1 MTQRPWRGAGGDAD
15 DYAGNRMAPVTRLH
29 VGSAAASEG
38 LSLAVESYGARHG
51 IELLER
57 VGAGMALWLRRGG
70 RLVLARQT
78 GTVAGATDLTTL
90 LDDPID
96 EVFAD
101 VRRLGGPHHVPGSL
115 PDGTAWNVRFVPLP
129 EGAIAAIWT
138 DRRRGA
144 SDTTLVPAD
153 SSVPRRLMALAGEI
167 AALGDGSGRVR
178 ERSASVRR
186 ALDREAWRLLGE
198 RAAGLP
204 VDPRRGVLSLKL
216 EAVRDR
222 VDTII
227 PTRVKASWDIPGGLA
242 RVAIPAPGVRFIVEE
257 LVRNA
262 LSAIGERRG
271 RLRVRGGAL
280 DLDRSSD
287 WHGSHLP
294 AGLYVF
300 IEVTDDGT
308 GMPSDK
314 VSSLVGDDLS
324 GAFRAVQGLAR
335 GWGGGVRV
343 RSSPGRGT
351 IVQVAIPVAEPP
363 VQQKVARRPKGSR
376 CALVVMA
383 ANERRQ
389 QVAESL
395 GQESLHVQVAHD
407 SASAVQAFK
416 RQAAE
421 GGVALLVVQHDLA
434 DGDGFELARRLREM
448 APVLPVVL
456 LTKRRVEV
464 VEDDLPDLAPGRVVP
479 MKAAV
484 RMTLGA
490 AHALLPR
497 VRARQS

>member
-1 MTQRPWRGAGGDAD
+1 MTGGPWRGPGGEPGDIT
-15 DYAGNRMAPVTRLH
+15 GNRMAPVTRLH
-29 VGSAAASEG
+29 VGSSAASEG
-38 LSLAVESYGARHG
+38 LALAVESYGARHG

-78 GTVAGATDLTTL
+78 GAVAGASDLNEL
-90 LDDPID
+90 LDEPID
-96 EVFAD
+96 EIFAD
-101 VRRLGGPHHVPGSL
+101 VRRLGGPYQAAGAL
-115 PDGTAWNVRFVPLP
+115 PDRTPWHVRFVPLP
-129 EGAIAAIWT
+129 EGAIAAVWT
-138 DRRRGA
+138 DRRSGSA
-144 SDTTLVPAD
+144 DATLVPAD
-153 SSVPRRLMALAGEI
+153 SSVPRRLMALAGEV

-198 RAAGLP
+198 RGAGLP
-204 VDPRRGVLSLKL
+204 VDPRRGVLTTKL

-227 PTRVKASWDIPGGLA
+227 PTRVKATWDIPGGLA
-242 RVAIPAPGVRFIVEE
+242 RVAVPAPGVRFIVEE

-262 LSAIGERRG
+262 LSAVGERRG

-280 DLDRSSD
+280 DLDRQST
-287 WHGSHLP
+287 WHRARLP
-294 AGLYVF
+294 AGRYVF
-300 IEVTDDGT
+300 IEVTDDGA
-308 GMPSDK
+308 GMGPEQVD
-314 VSSLVGDDLS
+314 SLVGDDLPGS
-324 GAFRAVQGLAR
+324 FRAVRGLAR

-343 RSSPGRGT
+343 RSAPGRGT
-351 IVQVAIPVAEPP
+351 IVQVALPVAEPP
-363 VQQKVARRPKGSR
+363 VQQKVARRPKGGR

-395 GQESLHVQVAHD
+395 AQEALHVEVAHD
-407 SASAVQAFK
+407 SDSAIQSFK
-416 RQAAE
+416 RQASE
-421 GGVALLVVQHDLA
+421 GGVSLLVVQHDLP

-464 VEDDLPDLAPGRVVP
+464 VEDDLPDLTPGRVVP
-479 MKAAV
+479 MKAAG

-497 VRARQS
+497 VRARRD